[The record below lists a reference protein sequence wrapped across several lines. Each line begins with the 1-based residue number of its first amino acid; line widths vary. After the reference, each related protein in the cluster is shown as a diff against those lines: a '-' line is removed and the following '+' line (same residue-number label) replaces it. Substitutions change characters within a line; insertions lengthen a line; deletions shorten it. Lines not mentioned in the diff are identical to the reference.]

1 MKRYLRAKKE
11 KPFKI
16 RKVGNST
23 THHYWECST
32 KEQKEISV
40 SVMNKINPPVN
51 HRRNS
56 PPGSQLHGSGAKK
69 SVGIVDS
76 FIKELFGGCLKK
88 SSLPSQF

>member
-1 MKRYLRAKKE
+1 
-11 KPFKI
+11 
-16 RKVGNST
+16 
-23 THHYWECST
+23 
-32 KEQKEISV
+32 
-40 SVMNKINPPVN
+40 MNKINPPVN